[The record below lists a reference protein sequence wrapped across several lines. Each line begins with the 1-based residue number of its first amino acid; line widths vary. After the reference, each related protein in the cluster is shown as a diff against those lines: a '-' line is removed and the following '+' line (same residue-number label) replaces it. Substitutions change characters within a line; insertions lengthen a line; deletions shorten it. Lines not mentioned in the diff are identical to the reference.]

1 MHVLE
6 MGVMGLTY
14 LLVVVWVLSNLA
26 DDKEVKTQRDFENAD
41 KKS

>member
-6 MGVMGLTY
+6 MGVLGFTY
-14 LLVVVWVLSNLA
+14 LFVIGWVLSNLA
-26 DDKEVKTQRDFENAD
+26 DDKEVKTQRDFKNAD